1 MKIDI
6 STNLPQFSSQLRN
19 VQRQANYALMQT
31 INSLAF
37 KVREE
42 THLEMGSTFDRP
54 KPNFTLRSIVVE
66 KATKAQPW
74 AWVGL
79 RKDGGF
85 RKSLSAHFMG
95 GRRRFKKFEGWLLA
109 MNVIKPGYM
118 AVPTDNAR
126 LDQYGNQTL
135 GEIKAI
141 MGASWR
147 MDRIT
152 KGFSATVT
160 KGRGKRAASIGYFMI
175 PSSNMKGLEPGV
187 YRRIRAGKGTTVQM
201 VVAFVRP
208 GDYDRTIK
216 LEEIAQRAGVNVGA
230 TFANHFARAMS
241 TAR

>member
-1 MKIDI
+1 MIFT
-6 STNLPQFSSQLRN
+6 SNSAQVQAALRN
-19 VQRQANYALMQT
+19 AQKQAAYALVQT
-31 INSLAF
+31 INDLAF

-66 KATKAQPW
+66 KATKAKPW

-85 RKSLSAHFMG
+85 RKSLSAHFTG
-95 GRRRFKKFEGWLLA
+95 GPRRFKKFEGWLRSLGA
-109 MNVIKPGYM
+109 IKPGDI

-126 LDQYGNQTL
+126 FDQYGNQTL

-147 MDRIT
+147 TDRVT
-152 KGFSATVT
+152 KGLAATVT
-160 KGRGKRAASIGYFMI
+160 KGRGKRAASIGYFII

-187 YRRIRAGKGTTVQM
+187 YRRIRVGKGTDVQM

-208 GDYDRTIK
+208 GDYDRVIR
-216 LEEIAQRAGVNVGA
+216 LEEIAARAGVNVGA
-230 TFANHFARAMS
+230 AFANHFKRAMS

>member
-6 STNLPQFSSQLRN
+6 STNLSQFSSQFRN
-19 VQRQANYALMQT
+19 VQKQANYALIQT

-54 KPNFTLRSIVVE
+54 KPNFTLRSIVVD
-66 KATKAQPW
+66 KATKSQPW

-85 RKSLSAHFMG
+85 RKSLSAHFTG

-109 MNVIKPGYM
+109 MRVIRPGYM
-118 AVPTDNAR
+118 AVPTDDAR

-141 MGASWR
+141 MGAQWR
-147 MDRIT
+147 MDRVT
-152 KGFSATVT
+152 KGLSATVT

-175 PSSNMKGLEPGV
+175 PSSNMKGLTPGV
-187 YRRIRAGKGTTVQM
+187 YRRIRAGKGTDVQM
-201 VVAFVRP
+201 VVLFARP
-208 GDYDRTIK
+208 GEYDRVIK
-216 LEEIAQRAGVNVGA
+216 LEEIAARAGVNVGA
-230 TFANHFARAMS
+230 AFANHFKRAMA
-241 TAR
+241 TA

>member
-6 STNLPQFSSQLRN
+6 STNLSQFSSQFRN
-19 VQRQANYALMQT
+19 VQKQANYALIQT

-54 KPNFTLRSIVVE
+54 KPSFTLRSIVVD
-66 KATKAQPW
+66 KATKSQPW

-85 RKSLSAHFMG
+85 RKSLSAHFTG

-109 MNVIKPGYM
+109 MRVIRPGYM
-118 AVPTDNAR
+118 AVPTDDAR

-141 MGASWR
+141 MGAQWR
-147 MDRIT
+147 MDRVT
-152 KGFSATVT
+152 KGLSATVT

-175 PSSNMKGLEPGV
+175 PSSNMKGLTPGV
-187 YRRIRAGKGTTVQM
+187 YRRIRAGKGTDVQM
-201 VVAFVRP
+201 VVLFARP
-208 GDYDRTIK
+208 GEYDRVIK
-216 LEEIAQRAGVNVGA
+216 LEEIAARAGVNVGA
-230 TFANHFARAMS
+230 AFANHFKRAMS